1 MQKITCPTA
10 YRQELHERILT
21 AAMDEFRSRGVRA
34 VRMDDIAAKLAISK
48 RTLYEIYEN
57 KETLLLEAL
66 KMHENQMDAHMRQYV
81 ENGGHNVI
89 ETIIEYYDI
98 HIQHTAE
105 VTPVFYE
112 ELHRYPSVLTYFE
125 QKHVERM
132 RSQKVFFK
140 RGVSE
145 GLFRSD
151 VDYDILSR
159 IADATMEYVM
169 RTQMYREFKL
179 DYILHN
185 VTFLYVRGICTEAG
199 VKLLD
204 SALGGKCCTPDVAPM
219 AAYHG
224 A

>member
-34 VRMDDIAAKLAISK
+34 VKMDDIAAKLAISK

-66 KMHENQMDAHMRQYV
+66 KMHEAQMDAHMSKYV
-81 ENGGHNVI
+81 EDGSHNVI

-105 VTPVFYE
+105 VNPVFYE
-112 ELHRYPSVLTYFE
+112 ELHRYPGVLAYFE

-132 RSQKVFFK
+132 RSQRLFFQ
-140 RGVSE
+140 RGVAE
-145 GLFRSD
+145 GLFRGD
-151 VDYDILSR
+151 VDYNILSR
-159 IADATMEYVM
+159 IADATIDYVM
-169 RTQMYREFKL
+169 RTQMYHEFKL
-179 DYILHN
+179 GYILYN
-185 VTFLYVRGICTEAG
+185 VAFLYVRGICTEEG

-204 SALGGKCCTPDVAPM
+204 TALGSRQWSA
-219 AAYHG
+219 
-224 A
+224 